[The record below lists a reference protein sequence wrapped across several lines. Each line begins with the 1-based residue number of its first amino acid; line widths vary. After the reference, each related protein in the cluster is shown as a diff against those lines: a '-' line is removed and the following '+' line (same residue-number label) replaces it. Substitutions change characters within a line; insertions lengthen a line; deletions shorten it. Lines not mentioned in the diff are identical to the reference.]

1 MGTIKVVG
9 REFFGTVNNGHVYM
23 TKQFREL
30 LGLENGDVL
39 LLEIKDFKPSAKN
52 EHLTYLQNVKR
63 RVAGSHNTTNHTN
76 GDEHTTLT
84 DTFGENSESEQ
95 PPNSLHTPSTK
106 KIDVDDL
113 KGILQIPRSLQE
125 IADILRIEPYDAL
138 VELDQL
144 VKDGAL
150 LREGKMYS
158 YKEVVA

>member
-52 EHLTYLQNVKR
+52 NHLTHIQNVKR
-63 RVAGSHNTTNHTN
+63 KGSELRTTNEHTN
-76 GDEHTTLT
+76 GVEHTSSSNI
-84 DTFGENSESEQ
+84 DAEDNESEQ
-95 PPNSLHTPSTK
+95 PPNSLHTPSIK
-106 KIDVDDL
+106 KIDVDGL
-113 KGILQIPRSLQE
+113 KGILQTQRSLQE

-138 VELDQL
+138 VDLDRL
-144 VKDGAL
+144 VKDGKL
-150 LREGKMYS
+150 LRIGKMYS
-158 YKEVVA
+158 LKEVIA

>member
-1 MGTIKVVG
+1 MTTIKVVG

-52 EHLTYLQNVKR
+52 DHLTYLQKAKLNGR
-63 RVAGSHNTTNHTN
+63 ESHDTSNYTN
-76 GDEHTTLT
+76 DIEHASLT
-84 DTFGENSESEQ
+84 DAVGKDSENEQ
-95 PPNSLHTPSTK
+95 ATNPVNSPSAK
-106 KIDVDDL
+106 KIEVDVL
-113 KGILQIPRSLQE
+113 KNILQTPRSLQE

-144 VKDGAL
+144 VKAGDV
-150 LREGKMYS
+150 LRDDKKYL
-158 YKEVVA
+158 YKGVSA

>member
-52 EHLTYLQNVKR
+52 NHLTHIQNVKR
-63 RVAGSHNTTNHTN
+63 KGSELRTTNEHTN
-76 GDEHTTLT
+76 GVEHTSSSNIVAE
-84 DTFGENSESEQ
+84 DSESEQ
-95 PPNSLHTPSTK
+95 PPNSLHTTSTK
-106 KIDVDDL
+106 KIDVDGL
-113 KGILQIPRSLQE
+113 KGILQTPRSLQE

-138 VELDQL
+138 VDLDRL
-144 VKDGAL
+144 VKDGKL
-150 LREGKMYS
+150 LRDGKMYS
-158 YKEVVA
+158 LKEVIA

>member
-1 MGTIKVVG
+1 MSTIKVVG

-30 LGLENGDVL
+30 LGLEDGDVL
-39 LLEIKDFKPSAKN
+39 LLEIKDFQPSAKN
-52 EHLTYLQNVKR
+52 DHLTYLQNVKR
-63 RVAGSHNTTNHTN
+63 KGARSYSTTNHTN
-76 GDEHTTLT
+76 GVEHTTSS
-84 DTFGENSESEQ
+84 DKDGEDNESEQ
-95 PPNSLHTPSTK
+95 PPNTVHLPSAK

-113 KGILQIPRSLQE
+113 RGILQTPRSLQE